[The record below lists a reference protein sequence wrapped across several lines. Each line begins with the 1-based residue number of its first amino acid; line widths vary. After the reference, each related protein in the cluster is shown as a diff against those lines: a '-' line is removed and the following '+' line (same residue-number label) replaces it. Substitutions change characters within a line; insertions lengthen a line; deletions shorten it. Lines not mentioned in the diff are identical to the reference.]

1 MTQGQYVAAAY
12 GAVFVFVLVYV
23 AIIAAKLARLQRQT
37 AELVELVRGG
47 SVTGRA
53 PEYAPPVRSP
63 GTTGRGPSA

>member
-47 SVTGRA
+47 SVTGRV
-53 PEYAPPVRSP
+53 PEYAAPVHSA
-63 GTTGRGPSA
+63 GTRGRGPSA